1 MAMMVMR
8 DATLDDITVVIF
20 IMWCMKLLLSL
31 TPTLVDILGLRSKL
45 AKKSCDK
52 REGPFETNL
61 WSILRGSRFLRLQV
75 KSTFYLA
82 ISARIEFTLNIELM
96 LVETIKITI

>member
-1 MAMMVMR
+1 MIGCLKCFQQFEPFAKKMITNTMAMMVMR

-20 IMWCMKLLLSL
+20 IMWYMKLLLSL

-61 WSILRGSRFLRLQV
+61 WSILRGSRFLRLC
-75 KSTFYLA
+75 K
-82 ISARIEFTLNIELM
+82 
-96 LVETIKITI
+96 